1 MNAAPELLIAGKWVT
16 TGTFADV
23 VNPYDRSV
31 LGKVPVAGAAEIALA
46 LNGAEAGAGA
56 MRSLPAHRRAQILHR
71 TAELIEENGDEF
83 VRLIVAEAGKPVK
96 YARIEVSRAV
106 QTVHFAAEE
115 AKRICGETVPMD
127 AAPGSERRRGFY
139 IRLPRG
145 VIAAI
150 TPFNFP
156 LNLVVHKVAPAFA
169 AGNAVVLK
177 PATKTPF
184 CALKLAELLLQ
195 AGLPPEALNL
205 LIGPGNSVGEM
216 LVADPRVRMI
226 TFTGSAAVGER
237 IKKIAGLKPITL
249 ELGSNSGAIIDE
261 TAQLDRAVARCVLG
275 AFAYSGQVCNH
286 TQRLIVHQ
294 AIAPQFI
301 EKFVAAT
308 SKLIVGDP
316 QKPETDIGPLIDQA
330 ALERAETL
338 IAEALSAGARLLTGG
353 KAEGTIFLPTILT
366 NVTPEMRVVNEET
379 FAPIVTIE
387 TAPDF
392 ARLLEL
398 YNRGSTAGKYAYG
411 LCAGVFT
418 SDCNRA
424 FQAAEELEVGAV
436 YINDSATFRVDHQPY
451 GGVRDS
457 GLGRE
462 GPKFAIQEMT
472 EIRFISFNLD

>member
-1 MNAAPELLIAGKWVT
+1 MLIAGKWVT
-16 TGTFADV
+16 TGTFTDV

-31 LGKVPVAGAAEIALA
+31 LGKVPVARAAEVTDA
-46 LNGAEAGAGA
+46 LNAAEAGAGV
-56 MRSLPAHRRAQILHR
+56 MRSLPAHNRARILHR
-71 TAELIEENGDEF
+71 TSELIAENGDEF

-96 YARIEVSRAV
+96 FARIEVSRAV
-106 QTVHFAAEE
+106 ETVRFAAEE

-127 AAPGSERRRGFY
+127 AVPGSERRRGFY
-139 IRLPRG
+139 IRVPRG

-156 LNLVVHKVAPAFA
+156 LNLVVHKLAPALA

-195 AGLPPEALNL
+195 AGLPPEALNV
-205 LIGPGNSVGEM
+205 LIGPGTSVGEM

-226 TFTGSAAVGER
+226 TFTGSAPVGEK
-237 IKKIAGLKPITL
+237 IKKTAGLKPITL

-294 AIAPQFI
+294 KVAPQFI
-301 EKFVAAT
+301 EMFVAAA
-308 SKLIVGDP
+308 SKLIIGDP
-316 QKPETDIGPLIDQA
+316 QNPETDIGPLIDPV

-353 KAEGTIFLPTILT
+353 KAKGTIFLPTILT

-418 SDCNRA
+418 SDFTRA

-472 EIRFISFNLD
+472 EIRFVSFNLD

>member
-1 MNAAPELLIAGKWVT
+1 MNTAPKLLIAGKWVA

-31 LGKVPVAGAAEIALA
+31 LGKVPVARAAEVTDA
-46 LNGAEAGAGA
+46 LNAAEAGAGV

-71 TAELIEENGDEF
+71 TAELIAENGDEF

-96 YARIEVSRAV
+96 FARIEVSRAIE
-106 QTVHFAAEE
+106 TVRFSAEE

-127 AAPGSERRRGFY
+127 ALPGSERRRGFY
-139 IRLPRG
+139 IRVPRG

-156 LNLVVHKVAPAFA
+156 LNLVVHKVAPALA

-195 AGLPPEALNL
+195 AGLPPEALNV
-205 LIGPGNSVGEM
+205 LIGPGTSVGEM

-226 TFTGSAAVGER
+226 TFTGSAAVGEK
-237 IKKIAGLKPITL
+237 IKKTAGLKPITL

-261 TAQLDRAVARCVLG
+261 TAQLDRVVARCVLG

-294 AIAPQFI
+294 KVAPQFI
-301 EKFVAAT
+301 EMFVAAT
-308 SKLIVGDP
+308 SKLIIGDP
-316 QKPETDIGPLIDQA
+316 QNPETDIGPLIDQV

-392 ARLLEL
+392 TRLLEL

-418 SDCNRA
+418 SDFTRA

-472 EIRFISFNLD
+472 EIRFVSFNLD

>member
-1 MNAAPELLIAGKWVT
+1 MNTAPKLLVAGKWVT
-16 TGTFADV
+16 TGICTNV

-31 LGKVPVAGAAEIALA
+31 LGTVPVATAAEVAAALTA
-46 LNGAEAGAGA
+46 AENGAKV
-56 MRSLPAHRRAQILHR
+56 MRSLPAHHRSRILYR
-71 TAELIEENGDEF
+71 TADLIEKNAEEF
-83 VRLIVAEAGKPVK
+83 RRLIVAEAGKPVK
-96 YARIEVSRAV
+96 FAHIEVSRAV
-106 QTVHFAAEE
+106 ETVRFAAEE
-115 AKRICGETVPMD
+115 AKRIAGETVPMD
-127 AAPGSERRRGFY
+127 ALPGSEKRRGFY
-139 IRLPRG
+139 IRVPRG
-145 VIAAI
+145 VVVAI

-156 LNLVVHKVAPAFA
+156 LNLVAHKVAPALA

-184 CALKLAELLLQ
+184 CALRLAETLLES
-195 AGLPPEALNL
+195 GLPPEALNVL
-205 LIGPGNSVGEM
+205 VGPGNSVGEM

-237 IKKIAGLKPITL
+237 IKKTVGLKPVAL
-249 ELGSNSGAIIDE
+249 ELGSNSGAIVDE
-261 TAQLDRAVARCVLG
+261 TAPLDRAVARCVLG

-286 TQRLIVHQ
+286 TQRLIIHQ
-294 AIAPQFI
+294 AIAPEFI
-301 EKFVAAT
+301 ERFVAAT
-308 SKLIVGDP
+308 SRLIIGDP

-330 ALERAETL
+330 AIERTTEL
-338 IAEALSAGARLLTGG
+338 IEQACAAGARVLFGG
-353 KAEGTIFLPTILT
+353 KAEGTLFSPTILT
-366 NVTPEMRVVNEET
+366 AVTPEMRVVNEET

-392 ARLLEL
+392 NRLLQL
-398 YNRGSTAGKYAYG
+398 YNQGSTAGTYAYG

-418 SDCNRA
+418 SNFARA

-457 GLGRE
+457 GSGRE

-472 EIRFISFNLD
+472 EIRFVSFNLD